1 MTLKPEKIN
10 QKLGTPGWLE
20 LYDLSLH
27 GDMEAQTPKGAYIR
41 GMIGTKKEFAPTSE
55 ILGKAIPKPEEISSS
70 PGWVELET
78 LQFHRDIEAVAPIPP
93 YVHGEMDED
102 NHFYPDE
109 PYEIMTT

>member
-1 MTLKPEKIN
+1 MMSAPEKISQN
-10 QKLGTPGWLE
+10 TGMPGWLE

-27 GDMEAQTPKGAYIR
+27 GDMEARIPINAYIR
-41 GMIGTKKEFAPTSE
+41 GTIGGAKKFAPASE
-55 ILGKAIPKPEEISSS
+55 ILGKVIPKPEGMSRN

-93 YVHGEMDED
+93 YVHGEMDQD

-109 PYEIMTT
+109 PYQIITT